1 MANSN
6 SDRKANQKSSFIE
19 KLFYSNK
26 FLLVFSIVV
35 SIIVWAIIAI
45 NYSEDTTRIVSD
57 VQISVQSI
65 LSTQTEYVA
74 FYSEEDLVADVE
86 VMGSAYNVNQYNF
99 DKDDITLEVK
109 SEYVYETGYRILTL
123 VATVDSSISGDVEV
137 VSISPSTITVYYDRS
152 STETFNVL
160 TEINQDLESLVEGS
174 YTVGQAVPSMTT
186 VEVTGPSTI
195 LDKIENVYFEV
206 EFDESSLPLTQ
217 TTEVEA
223 EISFGLTRSQ
233 DEEFLKISG
242 ITDGTMYAAVTIPV
256 YANEFIPLSV
266 KFVNQPAIYSSES
279 PEYTLDPEEVEVS
292 YSSSETNIEVIS
304 LGSIDFR
311 TLTNE
316 LNVIEISV
324 ANTISASLVDTE
336 LEIITVTIDF
346 SDLDKLII
354 EDNPSKVVLSNKDS
368 EYEYTVDLD
377 AQDLGG
383 IVIVGPAE
391 SLAKIT
397 ADDLQIEINVASL
410 DLSKISAQTVDVS
423 NITIVN
429 DEIDDCWI
437 VGEYEAKITAT
448 HIDDVVAAIDE
459 DEEDV
464 IVTTVEAK

>member
-6 SDRKANQKSSFIE
+6 NSRKTNQKSSFIE
-19 KLFYSNK
+19 KLFYNNK
-26 FLLVFSIVV
+26 FLLAFSIVV
-35 SIIVWAIIAI
+35 SVIVWAIIAI
-45 NYSEDTTRIVSD
+45 NYSDDSTRIVSD

-74 FYSEEDLVADVE
+74 FYSDEDLVADVE
-86 VMGSAYNVNQYNF
+86 VMGSAYNINQYNF

-123 VATVDSSISGDVEV
+123 VASVDSSISGDVEV

-160 TEINQDLESLVEGS
+160 TEINQDIDSLVEGS

-195 LDKIENVYFEV
+195 LDKIESVYFEV

-233 DEEFLKISG
+233 DEEFLTISG

-256 YANEFIPLSV
+256 YANDFLPLTV
-266 KFVNQPAIYSSES
+266 KFVNQPSIYSSEL
-279 PEYTLDPEEVEVS
+279 PEYTIDPEKVEVS
-292 YSSSETNIEVIS
+292 YSSSEATLEAIS

-311 TLTNE
+311 TLTNDV
-316 LNVIEISV
+316 NVIEISV
-324 ANTISASLVDTE
+324 ADTISASLVDTD

-346 SDLDKLII
+346 SDLDQLVVD
-354 EDNPSKVVLSNKDS
+354 ESPSKIVLSNKTTD
-368 EYEYTVDLD
+368 YEYSVDLGD
-377 AQDLGG
+377 QALGG

-397 ADDLQIEINVASL
+397 AEDLQIEINVSGL
-410 DLSKISAQTVDVS
+410 SLSKTSAQTVDVS

-429 DEIDDCWI
+429 DEINDCWI
-437 VGEYEAKITAT
+437 VGEYEAQITVT
-448 HIDDVVAAIDE
+448 HIDDVVATIDE
-459 DEEDV
+459 EDEDV
-464 IVTTVEAK
+464 IVTSVEN